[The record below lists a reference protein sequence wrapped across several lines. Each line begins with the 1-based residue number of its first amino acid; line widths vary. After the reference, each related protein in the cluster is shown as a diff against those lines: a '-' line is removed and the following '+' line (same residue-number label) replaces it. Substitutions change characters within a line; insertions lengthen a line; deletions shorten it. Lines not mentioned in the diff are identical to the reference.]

1 MHTQSLRLLAC
12 TAALS
17 LTLPLGAQVLM
28 LDFGG
33 TTVSG
38 TDLTNSPYHSVN
50 TDFTDGT
57 WNKQAISND
66 STLVWSD
73 GTTAT
78 GVSYNALKNGTSGG
92 TVIVKGGWLT
102 GNGVTGSTVN
112 TDIYAGTSV
121 GMDGHLFST
130 TLTDNRAVGIQVFGL
145 EFGTYDIYVSGRN
158 TNYDATAYNMN
169 FFASASGEVTA
180 TATSG
185 TGSAGT
191 KLDVSSGFVTETN
204 SFADA
209 TDKTASW
216 SFVSGDAAAS
226 NYAKLTVSLTAENPY
241 LNLIAMGDFG
251 SDMAQGVFNSVQI
264 VSVIPEPSSY
274 ALLGGT
280 AGLFAAVGLR
290 RRRKN

>member
-17 LTLPLGAQVLM
+17 LTLPLGAKVLM

-38 TDLTNSPYHSVN
+38 ADLTNSPYHSVN
-50 TDFTDGT
+50 TGFTDGT

-66 STLVWSD
+66 NTLVWSD

-78 GVSYNALKNGTSGG
+78 GVSYNALKNGASGG

-102 GNGVTGSTVN
+102 SGGVTGSTVN
-112 TDIYAGTSV
+112 TGIYAGTSV

-158 TNYDATAYNMN
+158 TNYDATAYSMN
-169 FFASASGEVTA
+169 FFASASAETTA

-191 KLDVSSGFVTETN
+191 KLDLSSGFVTETN
-204 SFADA
+204 TFNDA
-209 TDKTASW
+209 SHNTTSW
-216 SFVSGDAAAS
+216 MFTSGDDENS
-226 NYAKLTVSLTAENPY
+226 NYAKLTVTLTAENPL
-241 LNLIAMGDFG
+241 LNVIAMGDLG
-251 SDMAQGVFNSVQI
+251 AEMAQGVFNSIQI
-264 VSVIPEPSSY
+264 VAIPEPSSF
-274 ALLGGT
+274 ALLGGA
-280 AGLFAAVGLR
+280 AGMFAAVGLR